1 MPEHSG
7 GLPPERTPE
16 LRAYAVSLLNT
27 TTAKHYEG
35 RGARIRLGRARECE
49 IRIDDPLVSMTHA
62 ELTIGREGGLVVRD
76 AGSERGTFL
85 NGVRL
90 TRPLPIRMGDQVQL
104 GEGGPS
110 LLLEGLGTEPQ
121 RRIARPPA
129 WTLRHR
135 GGVLVV
141 ALAILLLSAVFGLYR
156 VFAGHAR

>member
-1 MPEHSG
+1 MPEHSAG
-7 GLPPERTPE
+7 RSPEPA

-27 TTAKHYEG
+27 TSGAHYEA
-35 RGARIRLGRARECE
+35 RGSRIRLGRARECE

-104 GEGGPS
+104 GDGGPR
-110 LLLEGLGTEPQ
+110 LLLEGLGTEPL
-121 RRIARPPA
+121 RRVAQPPT
-129 WTLRHR
+129 WTSRHR
-135 GGVLVV
+135 RGVLVV
-141 ALAILLLSAVFGLYR
+141 ALAILLLGAVFALYR
-156 VFAGHAR
+156 TVR